1 MLRFV
6 LPFLLYSVFATSD
19 VSEEDP
25 SSKYTESLDE
35 LITYL
40 STDDKIWL
48 VLKSTADRSE
58 LCVNNKKVK
67 LENGKYEFTQT
78 FLLANDIIQS
88 RSFYA
93 MLKEEDDIG
102 TMDVS
107 EKEGQ
112 SGTKYFFRHYN
123 VNEECALMTYQ
134 GKDRTECH
142 LYVRNAKLADW
153 QPRECEKV
161 YDEFCQE
168 KHEISDSNC
177 PP

>member
-1 MLRFV
+1 MLRSA

-19 VSEEDP
+19 VFEEDP
-25 SSKYTESLDE
+25 NSKYTETLNE
-35 LITYL
+35 LMNYL

-67 LENGKYEFTQT
+67 LENGKYEFTQN
-78 FLLANDIIQS
+78 FLANDRIQS
-88 RSFYA
+88 RRLYA

-107 EKEGQ
+107 EKEAG
-112 SGTKYFFRHYN
+112 
-123 VNEECALMTYQ
+123 
-134 GKDRTECH
+134 RTECH

-153 QPRECEKV
+153 HPRECEKV

-177 PP
+177 PT